1 MNAPLERI
9 RVGLD
14 KRGYDITIGPG
25 LLGKAGA
32 MIKEVAGDRQLV
44 IVSDATVAKLY
55 RAKLEAS
62 LEAAGLK
69 ALPAIIVPA
78 GEASKSMEM
87 YGKTAEDILALGID
101 RKTVLIA
108 LGGGV
113 VGDLAGF
120 LAATLLR
127 GIDFIQIPTTL
138 LAQVDSSVGGKTGI
152 DSAHG
157 KNLIG
162 AFHQPLLV
170 IADTATLTTLPSR
183 ELRAGYAE
191 VVKYG
196 LLGDADF
203 FEWLEDNGTAVLE
216 GEPAAQVQAVAT
228 SCKAKAR
235 IVEADEREGGLRAL
249 LNLGHTFG
257 HALEVEAGFGH
268 SLNHGEAV
276 SIGMVMAFD
285 LSVRLGHCQPN
296 DLMRVRGHLI
306 AHGLPVSPPHDVP
319 FAPHAL
325 IQRMQGDK
333 KAERGR
339 LTFILIRAI
348 GDAFVARD
356 VPASIVEAALA
367 HALAA

>member
-1 MNAPLERI
+1 
-9 RVGLD
+9 
-14 KRGYDITIGPG
+14 
-25 LLGKAGA
+25 
-32 MIKEVAGDRQLV
+32 
-44 IVSDATVAKLY
+44 
-55 RAKLEAS
+55 
-62 LEAAGLK
+62 
-69 ALPAIIVPA
+69 
-78 GEASKSMEM
+78 
-87 YGKTAEDILALGID
+87 
-101 RKTVLIA
+101 
-108 LGGGV
+108 
-113 VGDLAGF
+113 
-120 LAATLLR
+120 
-127 GIDFIQIPTTL
+127 L

-170 IADTATLTTLPSR
+170 IADTATLMTLPSR

-203 FEWLEDNGTAVLE
+203 FEWLEENGTGVLE

-228 SCKAKAR
+228 SCKAKAK
-235 IVEADEREGGLRAL
+235 IVAADEREGGVRAL

-257 HALEVEAGFGH
+257 HALEVEASFDDT
-268 SLNHGEAV
+268 LNHGEAV
-276 SIGMVMAFD
+276 SIGLVMAFD

-306 AHGLPVSPPHDVP
+306 AHGLPVSPPRGVP
-319 FAPHAL
+319 FAPQAL

-339 LTFILIRAI
+339 LTFILAHGI
-348 GDAFVARD
+348 GATFVARD
-356 VPASIVEAALA
+356 VPASIVETALA

>member
-1 MNAPLERI
+1 
-9 RVGLD
+9 
-14 KRGYDITIGPG
+14 
-25 LLGKAGA
+25 
-32 MIKEVAGDRQLV
+32 
-44 IVSDATVAKLY
+44 LY
-55 RAKLEAS
+55 RSKLEAS
-62 LEAAGLK
+62 LEAAGL
-69 ALPAIIVPA
+69 AIPPTVVVPA
-78 GEASKSMEM
+78 GEASKSFAT
-87 YGKTAEDILALGID
+87 YGKTAEEILALGID

-113 VGDLAGF
+113 VGDLTGF

-170 IADTATLTTLPSR
+170 IADTATLTTLPAR
-183 ELRAGYAE
+183 ELQAGYAE

-203 FEWLEDNGTAVLE
+203 FDWLDENGGAVLD
-216 GEPAAQVQAVAT
+216 GEAAAQVQAVAT
-228 SCKAKAR
+228 SCRAKAK

-257 HALEVEAGFGH
+257 HALEVEAGLGEA
-268 SLNHGEAV
+268 LNHGEAV

-285 LSVRLGHCQPN
+285 LSVRLGHCQSN
-296 DLMRVRGHLI
+296 DLMRVRNHLLT
-306 AHGLPVSPPHDVP
+306 HGLPVSPPRNVP
-319 FAPHAL
+319 FTPHAL

-339 LTFILIRAI
+339 LTFILVNGI
-348 GDAFVARD
+348 GASFVARD
-356 VPASIVEAALA
+356 VPASIVEVALA